1 MNRTFFIIL
10 ISIFLFIGIN
20 TVFYFTIFN
29 QQLDFQTELLTRQTR
44 LCGST
49 IEQGGMNFENELNS
63 IPFTEDFSD
72 LFTNA
77 DIRERGEVNLQKLYA
92 RYSELINKIT
102 VFDNENNVYSLI
114 LDRKGDFVTDYYESQ
129 EQTILRER
137 DELIFDQDKFYLS
150 IPDFDENGIVR
161 SNIVVEINFTLYV
174 NSIFEKYRLENT
186 MWQWMV
192 TDAGEL
198 IATAE
203 TSLNIPTNDLKRI
216 GSDVING
223 EESSMIHSID
233 IEGSPTRVVS
243 VYYPIRIVK
252 RDLGI
257 VFSIKTD
264 LFLRS
269 IIIKFS
275 IISLF
280 SLALLALLLYIYF
293 TVFRVKSETVR
304 RKRVSEVALVK
315 TLDSL
320 PVGIILSEPNGAIRV
335 MNITAREWIMK
346 DPKDSPENKSIQEL
360 DLEPQSPRK
369 DDPLYSRAFG
379 PGDIIKFQSDTI
391 IRQLYRRELPAEINQ
406 VETNIILLFDI
417 TEFEKSRNLEK
428 IAQLAKTE
436 LLESMSHD
444 IAGPVSQLRKA
455 VDILEKES
463 LKGNLKET
471 SVILKKTTDLL
482 SNQIA
487 SILDFATEDVEK
499 VIMEE
504 IPFSLKNELD
514 LALQPFKSVAA
525 KTNSSIITKIRND
538 MPDKLIGDPFR
549 LRQILYNLVESSIEL
564 TRGGRILIS
573 VEAIEDHDE
582 YLVLQFQIDD
592 TGSGLPQYIIDK
604 FVNHQENTLD
614 LSGKGF
620 EENELR
626 IAIALQYIKLL
637 RGQLWI
643 ESPSAISEDPD
654 QPGTK
659 YSFTIEVLVGTAS
672 EKDPQ
677 SSVAGKGPRV
687 RIIDPDISI
696 LLAEDNIFNRKLAQ
710 NLFKSLGFEI
720 DQAEN
725 GKEAVKMAAEKSY
738 DIIFMDMLMPEMDGL
753 QAIAEIRKLGIEVPV
768 VAVTAVENP
777 DTRSAAEALGI
788 EDYLL
793 KPATTDQ
800 LKDILLR
807 TFPKNAP
814 GD

>member
-29 QQLDFQTELLTRQTR
+29 QQLNFQTDLLARQTR

-49 IEQGGMNFENELNS
+49 IEQGGLNFENELNA
-63 IPFTEDFSD
+63 IPFVDDFSS
-72 LFTNA
+72 LFTNME
-77 DIRERGEVNLQKLYA
+77 IRERGAENLQKLYA
-92 RYSELINKIT
+92 RNSELINKIT

-114 LDRKGDFVTDYYESQ
+114 LDKKGNFVTDYYESQ
-129 EQTILRER
+129 EQTLLRER
-137 DELIFDQDKFYLS
+137 DELIFDQDKYSLS

-161 SNIVVEINFTLYV
+161 SNIVVDINFTLYV
-174 NSIFEKYRLENT
+174 NSIFGKYRLENT
-186 MWQWMV
+186 LWQWMV
-192 TDAGEL
+192 TGSGDL

-203 TSLNIPTNDLKRI
+203 TNLNIPAHDLKRI
-216 GSDVING
+216 STDVNNG

-233 IEGSPTRVVS
+233 VEGLPTRVVS
-243 VYYPIRIVK
+243 VYYPVRLVK

-257 VFSIKTD
+257 IFSIKTD

-269 IIIKFS
+269 IKTKFS

-346 DPKDSPENKSIQEL
+346 DPKDFPENKSLL
-360 DLEPQSPRK
+360 DLDVEKQRTET
-369 DDPLYSRAFG
+369 DDSLYTRAFG
-379 PGDIIKFQSDTI
+379 PGDVIKSQSDTI
-391 IRQLYRRELPAEINQ
+391 IRQLYRRELLTEINQ
-406 VETNIILLFDI
+406 VETNVTILYDI
-417 TEFEKSRNLEK
+417 TEFEKTRNLEK
-428 IAQLAKTE
+428 IGQLAKTE
-436 LLESMSHD
+436 LLDSMSHE

-463 LKGNLKET
+463 FKGKLKET
-471 SVILKKTTDLL
+471 AKVLKKTTDLL
-482 SNQIA
+482 SNQIT
-487 SILDFATEDVEK
+487 SILDFAAQDVEK
-499 VIMEE
+499 VIMGE
-504 IPFSLKNELD
+504 IPFSLKDEID
-514 LALQPFKSVAA
+514 LAIQPFKSLASQ
-525 KTNSSIITKIRND
+525 TNSSIITKISD
-538 MPDKLIGDPFR
+538 EIPDRLMGDPFR
-549 LRQILYNLVESSIEL
+549 LRQILNNLVESSIEQ

-573 VEAIEDHDE
+573 VESIEDQDE
-582 YLVLQFQIDD
+582 YRVLQFQIDD
-592 TGSGLPQYIIDK
+592 TGPGVSQHIIDK
-604 FVNHQENTLD
+604 IVNHQGNTLD
-614 LSGKGF
+614 ISGKGF
-620 EENELR
+620 EKNELR
-626 IAIALQYIKLL
+626 IAIALQHINLL

-643 ESPSAISEDPD
+643 ESPSAISADPD
-654 QPGTK
+654 KPGTK
-659 YSFTIEVLVGTAS
+659 YSFTIEVLNGTIK
-672 EKDPQ
+672 EKDLQ
-677 SSVAGKGPRV
+677 SSGTGEEPQTK
-687 RIIDPDISI
+687 IINPNTLI
-696 LLAEDNIFNRKLAQ
+696 LLVEDNIFNRKLAQ

-720 DQAEN
+720 DLAEN
-725 GKEAVKMAAEKSY
+725 GKEAVKMVTEKSY

-753 QAIAEIRKLGIEVPV
+753 QAITEIRKLGIEVPV

-777 DTRSAAEALGI
+777 DTRSTAEALGVA
-788 EDYLL
+788 DYLL

-800 LKDILLR
+800 IMEILLR
-807 TFPKNAP
+807 TFPKNVQ

>member
-1 MNRTFFIIL
+1 MNRAFFIIL
-10 ISIFLFIGIN
+10 IGIFLFIGIN

-29 QQLDFQTELLTRQTR
+29 QQLDFQTDLLARQTR

-49 IEQGGMNFENELNS
+49 IEQGGMNFENDLNAIS
-63 IPFTEDFSD
+63 FAGDFSE
-72 LFTNA
+72 LSTHVE
-77 DIRERGEVNLQKLYA
+77 IRERGEENLQKLYA
-92 RYSELINKIT
+92 RNNELINKIT
-102 VFDNENNVYSLI
+102 VFDNANNVYSLI

-129 EQTILRER
+129 EQTILHER
-137 DELIFDQDKFYLS
+137 DELIFDQDKFSLS
-150 IPDFDENGIVR
+150 IPDFNENGGVR

-203 TSLNIPTNDLKRI
+203 TNLNIPLNDLKRI
-216 GSDVING
+216 GSDIIKG
-223 EESSMIHSID
+223 EESSMVHSID

-243 VYYPIRIVK
+243 VYYPIRLVK

-257 VFSIKTD
+257 IFSIKTD

-280 SLALLALLLYIYF
+280 SLPLLALLLYIYF
-293 TVFRVKSETVR
+293 TVFRVRSETVR
-304 RKRVSEVALVK
+304 RKRISEIALVK

-335 MNITAREWIMK
+335 MNNTAREWIMN
-346 DPKDSPENKSIQEL
+346 DPKDSPENKSLHEL
-360 DLEPQSPRK
+360 DLETQK
-369 DDPLYSRAFG
+369 AGTDDPLYTRAFG
-379 PGDIIKFQSDTI
+379 PGDVIKSQSDAI
-391 IRQLYRRELPAEINQ
+391 IRQLYRREFLTEINQ

-417 TEFEKSRNLEK
+417 TEFEKARNLEK

-436 LLESMSHD
+436 LLESMSHE
-444 IAGPVSQLRKA
+444 IAGPVSQLRDA

-463 LKGNLKET
+463 LKGKLKET
-471 SVILKKTTDLL
+471 AVILKKTTDLL
-482 SNQIA
+482 SNQIT
-487 SILDFATEDVEK
+487 SILDFAIQDVEK

-504 IPFSLKNELD
+504 IPFSLKNEID
-514 LALQPFKSVAA
+514 LAIQPFKSIASQ
-525 KTNSSIITKIRND
+525 TNSSIITKIRND
-538 MPDKLIGDPFR
+538 MPDRLIGDPFR
-549 LRQILYNLVESSIEL
+549 LRQILYNLVESSIEQ

-573 VEAIEDHDE
+573 AEVIEDHDE

-592 TGSGLPQYIIDK
+592 TGTGLPQHIIDK
-604 FVNHQENTLD
+604 FVNHQGNTLD

-626 IAIALQYIKLL
+626 IAIALQHINLL
-637 RGQLWI
+637 KGQLWI
-643 ESPSAISEDPD
+643 ESPSAISADPD

-659 YSFTIEVLVGTAS
+659 YSFTIEVLDGTTRD
-672 EKDPQ
+672 KDPQ
-677 SSVAGKGPRV
+677 SSGAGKTTRT

-720 DQAEN
+720 DQALN
-725 GKEAVKMAAEKSY
+725 GKEAVKMAVEKSY
-738 DIIFMDMLMPEMDGL
+738 DIIFMDLLMPEMDGL
-753 QAIAEIRKLGIEVPV
+753 QAITEIRKLGIEVPV

-793 KPATTDQ
+793 KPASTDQ
-800 LKDILLR
+800 IKEILLR

>member
-738 DIIFMDMLMPEMDGL
+738 DIIFMDILMPEMDGL

>member
-1 MNRTFFIIL
+1 MNRSFFIIL

-29 QQLDFQTELLTRQTR
+29 QQLDFQTDLLTRQTH

-49 IEQGGMNFENELNS
+49 IEQGGMNFENELNA
-63 IPFTEDFSD
+63 IPFADDFSE
-72 LFTNA
+72 LFTNTE
-77 DIRERGEVNLQKLYA
+77 IRERGAENLQKLYA
-92 RYSELINKIT
+92 RNSELINKIT
-102 VFDNENNVYSLI
+102 IFDNENNVYSLI

-129 EQTILRER
+129 EQTILHERE
-137 DELIFDQDKFYLS
+137 ELIFDQDKFSLL

-192 TDAGEL
+192 TNAGEL

-203 TSLNIPTNDLKRI
+203 TNLNISSNDLKRI
-216 GSDVING
+216 GSDVIKG
-223 EESSMIHSID
+223 EESSMVHSID
-233 IEGSPTRVVS
+233 VDGSPIRVVS
-243 VYYPIRIVK
+243 VYYPIRLVK

-257 VFSIKTD
+257 IFSIKTD

-335 MNITAREWIMK
+335 MNNTAREWIMK
-346 DPKDSPENKSIQEL
+346 DPKDSPENKSLHEL
-360 DLEPQSPRK
+360 DLETK
-369 DDPLYSRAFG
+369 KAGTDDPLYMRAFG
-379 PGDIIKFQSDTI
+379 PGDVIKSQSDNI
-391 IRQLYRRELPAEINQ
+391 IRQLYRRELITEINQ

-417 TEFEKSRNLEK
+417 TEFEKARNLEK

-436 LLESMSHD
+436 LLESMSHE
-444 IAGPVSQLRKA
+444 IAGPVSQLRNA

-463 LKGNLKET
+463 LKGNLEET
-471 SVILKKTTDLL
+471 AVILKKTTDLL
-482 SNQIA
+482 SNQIT
-487 SILDFATEDVEK
+487 SILDFATQDVEK
-499 VIMEE
+499 VIMAE
-504 IPFSLKNELD
+504 IPFSLKDEID
-514 LALQPFKSVAA
+514 LAIQPFKSIASQI
-525 KTNSSIITKIRND
+525 NSSIITKIRND
-538 MPDKLIGDPFR
+538 MPDRLIGDPFR
-549 LRQILYNLVESSIEL
+549 LRQILYYLVESSIEQ

-573 VEAIEDHDE
+573 AEVIEDHDE

-592 TGSGLPQYIIDK
+592 TGPGLPQHIIDK
-604 FVNHQENTLD
+604 FVNHQGNTLD

-626 IAIALQYIKLL
+626 IAIALQHINLL
-637 RGQLWI
+637 KGQLWI
-643 ESPSAISEDPD
+643 ESPSAISADPD

-659 YSFTIEVLVGTAS
+659 YSFTIEVLDGTTR
-672 EKDPQ
+672 EKDLQ
-677 SSVAGKGPRV
+677 SSGAGKVPRTK
-687 RIIDPDISI
+687 IINPDISI

-725 GKEAVKMAAEKSY
+725 GKEAVKMAIEKSY
-738 DIIFMDMLMPEMDGL
+738 DIIFMDLLMPEMDGL
-753 QAIAEIRKLGIEVPV
+753 QAITEIRKLGIEVPV

-793 KPATTDQ
+793 KPASTDQ
-800 LKDILLR
+800 IKEILLR
-807 TFPKNAP
+807 TFPENAP